1 MHNRPT
7 LPPMAYHLWVP
18 AFGTYVQGMSQY
30 NRQFIGTSNRATA
43 LQLPQPQA
51 VAQARNLIRRMGQVI
66 ELRPV
71 DRTQSSEADGAQ

>member
-7 LPPMAYHLWVP
+7 LAPMAYHLWVP
-18 AFGTYVQGMSQY
+18 AFGTYVREMSRY

-43 LQLPQPQA
+43 LQLPEAQA

-71 DRTQSSEADGAQ
+71 DRTQSSEAASAQ